1 MALIGDAAHRVHPL
15 AGQGLNLGLADVA
28 YLANTILSA
37 KNSGADIGHLDSLS
51 EYERLSKQNAYAMI
65 AGIEFVKKSYAP
77 DVAGNEAMGHVL
89 AVARNAGIDMIEF
102 SDLLKFNFINFA
114 SGNVMHPG
122 KYLWTE

>member
-1 MALIGDAAHRVHPL
+1 M
-15 AGQGLNLGLADVA
+15 
-28 YLANTILSA
+28 T
-37 KNSGADIGHLDSLS
+37 
-51 EYERLSKQNAYAMI
+51 

-77 DVAGNEAMGHVL
+77 DVGGNEAMGHVL

-114 SGNVMHPG
+114 SGNVTHPG